1 MKLTNTIRDSFV
13 RAAMN
18 DVPQVDYQESI
29 RKLLLDDAVSQ
40 LPAAV
45 RTLWKSDSTRRYVGT
60 FWYGSRW
67 SGSGAQLP
75 GIESVFK
82 VSAEVANKA
91 AELARAEKEQEGIRA
106 SLKSQLKSAAHSVTT
121 RKALAA
127 LLPEFEKY
135 LPADEAAA
143 CKTLPVVQN
152 IVADFAKAGWPKGK
166 KAAKPQA
173 VSA

>member
-1 MKLTNTIRDSFV
+1 MCIRDS
-13 RAAMN
+13 
-18 DVPQVDYQESI
+18 
-29 RKLLLDDAVSQ
+29 
-40 LPAAV
+40 
-45 RTLWKSDSTRRYVGT
+45 
-60 FWYGSRW
+60 
-67 SGSGAQLP
+67 
-75 GIESVFK
+75 
-82 VSAEVANKA
+82 
-91 AELARAEKEQEGIRA
+91 AEKEQEGIRA